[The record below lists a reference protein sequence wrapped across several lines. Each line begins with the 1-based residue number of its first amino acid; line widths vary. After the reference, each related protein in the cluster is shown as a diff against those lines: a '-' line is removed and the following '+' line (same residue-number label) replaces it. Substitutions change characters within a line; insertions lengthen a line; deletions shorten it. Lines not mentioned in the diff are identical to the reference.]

1 MTFEALNLDLI
12 RKIIDTNNLQ
22 TINHIK
28 AILETQ
34 QENWFDEL
42 PIEIQN
48 SVSIGLKQSEN
59 NEGISHKEAMIEI
72 EKWLKK

>member
-1 MTFEALNLDLI
+1 MKT
-12 RKIIDTNNLQ
+12 
-22 TINHIK
+22 
-28 AILETQ
+28 ILENQ
-34 QENWFDEL
+34 HENWFDEL

-72 EKWLKK
+72 QNWLKKSH

>member
-1 MTFEALNLDLI
+1 MEI
-12 RKIIDTNNLQ
+12 
-22 TINHIK
+22 
-28 AILETQ
+28 ETE

-59 NEGISHKEAMIEI
+59 KDGISHKDAMIEI
-72 EKWLKK
+72 EEKLKRN

>member
-1 MTFEALNLDLI
+1 MTIETLKLDLA

-22 TINHIK
+22 LINHIR
-28 AILETQ
+28 AIFETA

-59 NEGISHKEAMIEI
+59 NEGISHKDAMIEI
-72 EKWLKK
+72 QEWLKK

>member
-1 MTFEALNLDLI
+1 M
-12 RKIIDTNNLQ
+12 KIEN
-22 TINHIK
+22 
-28 AILETQ
+28 Q

-59 NEGISHKEAMIEI
+59 NEGISHKEAI
-72 EKWLKK
+72 KYLLKTLKKLNLNSTE